1 MPSMIKDA
9 YRESISVGFSGV
21 SLCTVLEGRRGVEL
35 IRIGMDKWAVLGVEL
50 IRIGPNKWA
59 ECWV

>member
-35 IRIGMDKWAVLGVEL
+35 IRIGMDKRAECVEL
-50 IRIGPNKWA
+50 IRIGIDKRA
-59 ECWV
+59 ECWW